1 MHLLNCAACLEMEL
15 ELDLAHVVS
24 IWLSANLSLDV
35 VGPEN
40 GLFDFHIRKS
50 NKWGTERL
58 HRIRGLLAI
67 EDHSVGGEI
76 NPATLGAL
84 ENGIVLTGELHGDTV
99 AVEQYAE
106 SVKAVNLCAIFVSYR
121 WNIG

>member
-1 MHLLNCAACLEMEL
+1 MEL

-50 NKWGTERL
+50 NKRGTERL

-99 AVEQYAE
+99 AVEQYVLSSMDE
-106 SVKAVNLCAIFVSYR
+106 HAIVGVSR
-121 WNIG
+121 INRHVSLIFQLF